1 MLQPTNGYLGLETL
15 ILLLLPKS
23 RNTPLGGTLI
33 NILVTLY
40 AVVQSGKQKEH
51 KSSQSEV
58 RVVILN
64 FHSLRKVTLIF
75 GSTGGLFLAS
85 GSAKHHFRTSTYN
98 ILRIGHRFKGED
110 SNIGIVCLLYHILTQ
125 DMFNFPYVINSE
137 CNKSYLTGCN
147 NLVRIVHGGCNNVC
161 HITWGV
167 ICILQDGCQKF
178 GMKLSI

>member
-75 GSTGGLFLAS
+75 GSTGGLFPYFHLQYI
-85 GSAKHHFRTSTYN
+85 TYWPQ
-98 ILRIGHRFKGED
+98 IQGRRLQYRY
-110 SNIGIVCLLYHILTQ
+110 S
-125 DMFNFPYVINSE
+125 MFTLSYTYSRYV
-137 CNKSYLTGCN
+137 
-147 NLVRIVHGGCNNVC
+147 
-161 HITWGV
+161 
-167 ICILQDGCQKF
+167 
-178 GMKLSI
+178 